1 MDNNMKKE
9 IAAILKDMK
18 KDVKH
23 YECDEKI
30 NAKVKKALLDLELH
44 HNTSWGVEIYRRNED
59 NLDSTAIKYR
69 GNSISYEDMF
79 NKAYRYAC
87 SLKEMGYGVG
97 DEIPACVSNIPE
109 FVYLFLAVSFIG
121 AKINV
126 VGDWFDKDY
135 LLAILNN
142 TGSNYM
148 FVSDDV
154 YENIKDVIDK
164 SNIDNIVLFSLT
176 DSLPFDKDGSRYNPY
191 LVMDSMFYDFVNKVF
206 DYKNITDKVVLNV
219 DEFLNIG
226 NKYNGKVIENVG
238 LDDEFA
244 ITYTSGTTDPG
255 CPKGVRHANRSYIT
269 LSRFK
274 ESDVSGMPSMRN
286 LTVLAHIPTYTHME
300 LSCAISDTLYE
311 KCTLA
316 MEPFY
321 NIEFFIYSLLINK
334 PNFVPASAGFWTNL
348 CKKLNYDDRF
358 KNINM
363 PYLMLPTVTGEACS
377 SGEEKFFNYTSRKH
391 KFGVDKLPFPLA
403 PVTFSIGGGTSESSG
418 VFVTLFKS
426 LQEKKINYLIKNNSL
441 GLTPHKFADI
451 EVLDENGDYC
461 DINKPGLLV
470 SNSPCSMIGYT
481 NDKLNETVYV
491 TDKYGKKWVNMGTYS
506 YKSDSYGR
514 IKMKGRM
521 GSNIYLPSGEKIPM
535 YEIEDVIA
543 KDTKNIMSTSLVKIS
558 DDCYICHFELLPYA
572 KFNSEKVIRSIIG
585 RLENSF
591 PSELLEMLYLRE
603 RNFDESFPIAPSG
616 KRDNNK
622 LIEEGYTDKCIS
634 CTYYVKNRKNKK
646 NIKKLVR

>member
-1 MDNNMKKE
+1 MKKL
-9 IAAILKDMK
+9 IYSTTRTTCTPLSAALYDYDIT
-18 KDVKH
+18 
-23 YECDEKI
+23 
-30 NAKVKKALLDLELH
+30 LH
-44 HNTSWGVEIYRRNED
+44 CIYLRNKD
-59 NLDSTAIKYR
+59 NLDKTALLYR
-69 GNSISYEDMF
+69 GNKITYGDMF
-79 NKAYRYAC
+79 DKVYAYAK
-87 SLKEMGYGVG
+87 SLKTMGYGAGSEV
-97 DEIPACVSNIPE
+97 PVCATNIPE
-109 FVYLFLAVSFIG
+109 FVYLFLATNLIG
-121 AKINV
+121 AKLNSM
-126 VGDWFDKDY
+126 GEWFDKDY
-135 LLAILNN
+135 TKFILEHSKSN
-142 TGSNYM
+142 TV
-148 FVSDDV
+148 FISDDV
-154 YENIKDVIDK
+154 YDMVKDKIDESSI
-164 SNIDNIVLFSLT
+164 SNVVVLSLA
-176 DSLPFDKDGSRYNPY
+176 DSLKGGNPY
-191 LVMDSMFYDFVNKVF
+191 EEIDDKFHPGLFDSKVSKIREESSKTVMSSKDFEDIGINYDDNVVNDS
-206 DYKNITDKVVLNV
+206 
-219 DEFLNIG
+219 E
-226 NKYNGKVIENVG
+226 
-238 LDDEFA
+238 LDDPA
-244 ITYTSGTTDPG
+244 VITYTSGTTDPG

-634 CTYYVKNRKNKK
+634 CTY
-646 NIKKLVR
+646 IF